1 MIQNLHVQSKFF
13 ENAIDSLVT
22 KPKAR
27 EELGFPLIKSA
38 DIARHSRKNQVP
50 NLSKPAFLKLMN

>member
-1 MIQNLHVQSKFF
+1 MHVQSNFF

-22 KPKAR
+22 KPKAP

-38 DIARHSRKNQVP
+38 DIAGHSRKNQVP
-50 NLSKPAFLKLMN
+50 NLSKQAFLKLMN

>member
-22 KPKAR
+22 KPKAP

-38 DIARHSRKNQVP
+38 DIAGHSRKNQVQ
-50 NLSKPAFLKLMN
+50 NLSKQAFLKLMN